1 MKKVLAALA
10 CLAAAMLLLGP
21 VGSCAEERSVA
32 DVLVSAIENAA
43 ELDLSD
49 GNLKVGSYDSKISTK
64 DEKFMG
70 LLRAKLRLSSIFS
83 QLSYREKGF
92 TFRNGYELVRL
103 LMEAADSGSHDISGA
118 PFNLGDYVIYQIV
131 LPLGLEPL
139 IRELPVYYDAVMS
152 TDGWEEKFE
161 TILDDEEGW
170 GPQLNRGKSFH
181 LAGFP
186 KVNKK
191 KEYITA
197 VDVET
202 KDGALYYSE
211 ADSSIEAWLYSF
223 WMRRYDEG
231 SMDMV
236 KSVLDWLNDRLDEV
250 ENAVG

>member
-1 MKKVLAALA
+1 
-10 CLAAAMLLLGP
+10 MLLLGP

-223 WMRRYDEG
+223 WMRSYDEG